1 MDLCG
6 VPHAYSTKAG
16 VLQTKICIQQKSPE
30 QELSALNGGKAIF
43 LCNGDAQGAKHG
55 SMV

>member
-6 VPHAYSTKAG
+6 VSHAYSTKAG

-43 LCNGDAQGAKHG
+43 LCNGDAQGAKRG